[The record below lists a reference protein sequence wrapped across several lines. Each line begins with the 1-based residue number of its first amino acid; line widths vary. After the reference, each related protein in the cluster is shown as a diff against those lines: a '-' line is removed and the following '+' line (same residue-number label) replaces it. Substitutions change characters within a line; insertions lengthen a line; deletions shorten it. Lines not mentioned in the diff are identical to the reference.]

1 MKILLTGASG
11 FIGNVVGNYIALNTP
26 FELSRAQRSG
36 ISSSIFNHGD
46 ITPSTNW
53 FKGLREVDVVIHL
66 AGRAHILNEGELNTA
81 EVYRKINTEA
91 TYNLALQAANA
102 GVKRFIFISTIKVH
116 GEETSIDSPFQENS
130 IYAPITD
137 YAISK
142 MEAEVILQKIS
153 QDFDMEIVIIR
164 PPLVYGPSVSA
175 NFKSLIKLAA
185 TGLPLPFGGIEN
197 LRSFIS
203 VNNLTSFIVKC
214 VDHPLAGNQ
223 TFLVSDDLD
232 ISTSELLECISNAL
246 GGSPRLFKLPAYAW
260 MLSNYFPRIKKLN
273 NKLTASLRVDISKSK
288 ALIGWRPPYDFYDEI
303 KLAVSRSMK

>member
-11 FIGNVVGNYIALNTP
+11 FIGNVVGNFIALNTP
-26 FELSRAQRSG
+26 FELSRGQRKGVSN
-36 ISSSIFNHGD
+36 SIFNHGD

-53 FKGLREVDVVIHL
+53 CEGLQGVDVVIHL
-66 AGRAHILNEGELNTA
+66 AGRAHILDEREVNPS

-91 TYNLALQAANA
+91 TYNLALQAAHA

-116 GEETSIDSPFQENS
+116 GEETSIDSPFVESS

-137 YAISK
+137 YAVSK
-142 MEAEVILQKIS
+142 MEAEILLQKIS

-164 PPLVYGPSVSA
+164 PPLVYGPKVSA
-175 NFKSLIKLAA
+175 NFKSLIRLAA

-197 LRSFIS
+197 LRSFVS
-203 VNNLTSFIVKC
+203 VSNLTSLIVKC

-232 ISTSELLECISNAL
+232 VSTSELLKCLSMAL
-246 GGSPRLFKLPAYAW
+246 GGSSRLFKLPAYAW
-260 MLSNYFPRIKKLN
+260 MLCDYFPPLKKLN
-273 NKLTASLRVDISKSK
+273 NKMIASLRVDISKSK
-288 ALIGWRPPYDFYDEI
+288 DLLGWRPPYNFYDEI
-303 KLAVSRSMK
+303 KLAASKSMK